1 MGRLAARAAREP
13 SIAWW
18 RRVAMDSGPE
28 MSIGQRIAMYRKAR
42 GLTQEGL
49 AMRLNRSKSWVT

>member
-1 MGRLAARAAREP
+1 
-13 SIAWW
+13 
-18 RRVAMDSGPE
+18 MDSGPE